1 MASNSVEAAKGVVN
15 TITTAVTNAV
25 SGNQEQP
32 EQVHPDESTTLSPK
46 STEARDKLERQ
57 LKERPDRKDLVD
69 KNILKATNVAP
80 ALQAAQA
87 ELNRARLEDKL
98 DHALQ
103 HRPKPEELVKEGILQ
118 AEEVPPA

>member
-118 AEEVPPA
+118 AEEAPPA

>member
-118 AEEVPPA
+118 AEEVPPV

>member
-32 EQVHPDESTTLSPK
+32 EQAHPDESTTLSPK

-118 AEEVPPA
+118 AEEAPPA

>member
-1 MASNSVEAAKGVVN
+1 MASNAVEAAKGVVN
-15 TITTAVTNAV
+15 TITTAVTNTV